1 MTQPRPFGI
10 SIIAI
15 LLLLE
20 IIFALGLA
28 ALVLLSPGHSL
39 WLSVVLERTR
49 IPIALSS
56 LLAVPPLLTAAL
68 AGLIFRGL
76 WEQREWARVA
86 AIMMTFLLAAAAVV
100 STAFLFALDTGLTS
114 SHILTISALVSSAVA
129 FLYLLNVRFDG
140 QMTSSVGERR
150 ASIKPDVARA
160 TNQASPPVTPVSS
173 RPPEFFP
180 SSPALIPPPP
190 RHQSEHP
197 IEGES
202 TTVAAATIDNTVVIQ
217 DATRKTGSSH
227 QPVAWLV
234 VRQGPDQGQQYRL
247 FTDQH
252 LTLGRNPAHTN
263 PPLTDPTVSGRH
275 AQIRYEQGRSV
286 IYDLDSTNGTF
297 IGESAVQR
305 FPLLDGDEIR
315 LGSTVLQFTT
325 SPPKDGRI

>member
-1 MTQPRPFGI
+1 MTQSRPFGI

-20 IIFALGLA
+20 TIIALGIA
-28 ALVLLSPGHSL
+28 ALVLLNPGSSS

-49 IPIALSS
+49 LPVALSS

-86 AIMMTFLLAAAAVV
+86 AIMMTFLLSAAAVV
-100 STAFLFALDTGLTS
+100 STAFLFAIDTSLTS
-114 SHILTISALVSSAVA
+114 SHVLAIIALVSSAVA
-129 FLYLLNVRFDG
+129 FLYLLNVRFDDHT
-140 QMTSSVGERR
+140 TSFAGERQLP
-150 ASIKPDVARA
+150 AKPDNAPA
-160 TNQASPPVTPVSS
+160 TGQTTPPSTPVSS
-173 RPPEFFP
+173 PHPEFAQ

-190 RHQSEHP
+190 RSHQEHP
-197 IEGES
+197 AKLDS
-202 TTVAAATIDNTVVIQ
+202 TTVAAASIDNTVVIQ
-217 DATRKTGSSH
+217 DATRKTGSSR
-227 QPVAWLV
+227 QPVAWLI
-234 VRQGPDQGQQYRL
+234 VRQGPDQGQKYQL
-247 FTDQH
+247 FADQH

-286 IYDLDSTNGTF
+286 IYDMDSTNGTF

-315 LGSTVLQFTT
+315 LGSTVFQFTT
-325 SPPKDGRI
+325 SQT